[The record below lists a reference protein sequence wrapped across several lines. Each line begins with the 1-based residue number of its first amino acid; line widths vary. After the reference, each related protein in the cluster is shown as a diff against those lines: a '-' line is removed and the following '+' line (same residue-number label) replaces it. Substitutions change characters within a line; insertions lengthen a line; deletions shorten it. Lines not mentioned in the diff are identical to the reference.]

1 MSTDLTW
8 ITSSPPVLIL
18 RRLLVP
24 PISRDVSTVLYVKI
38 SVYVDDVVRILIT
51 FDPKVIPVLGVNA
64 NKLDPLTENTKLSGV
79 STLEIPV
86 VSESPKIIDGA
97 VNVPLLSLI
106 FGELIWVLLSATVK
120 LPDVNVR
127 PPNAIVHAS
136 TLPVAAAVS
145 YTHLRAHE
153 T

>member
-1 MSTDLTW
+1 M
-8 ITSSPPVLIL
+8 
-18 RRLLVP
+18 
-24 PISRDVSTVLYVKI
+24 LYVKI
-38 SVYVDDVVRILIT
+38 SVYVDDVVRILII

-106 FGELIWVLLSATVK
+106 FGELI
-120 LPDVNVR
+120 
-127 PPNAIVHAS
+127 
-136 TLPVAAAVS
+136 
-145 YTHLRAHE
+145 
-153 T
+153 